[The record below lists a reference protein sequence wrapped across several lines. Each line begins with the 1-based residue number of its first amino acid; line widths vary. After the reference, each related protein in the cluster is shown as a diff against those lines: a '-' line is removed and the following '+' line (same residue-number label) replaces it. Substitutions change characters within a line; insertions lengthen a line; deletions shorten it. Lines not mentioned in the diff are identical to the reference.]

1 MQGDIIL
8 INCIPPTSG
17 ISSIA
22 LAEIER
28 VAKDKEELIGYLT
41 LDEMKIRE
49 NVVIRDGMLV
59 GFSELQ
65 PLSDK
70 PTLASHIILIFQQIQ
85 YVFFLVFYVR
95 TVKRE
100 VSIPLAWYPTN
111 VTPAYQMAI
120 IFWELLNECEKRGLQ
135 IHAVVADGMSVNR
148 RFFKLVSGS
157 STIPLDQ
164 PFTAPNPHAPSR
176 PIFLCSDPSHLL
188 KTTRNSLLS
197 SKPGGTR
204 YMNMSGF
211 DVLWTHVIDL

>member
-1 MQGDIIL
+1 M
-8 INCIPPTSG
+8 
-17 ISSIA
+17 
-22 LAEIER
+22 
-28 VAKDKEELIGYLT
+28 
-41 LDEMKIRE
+41 
-49 NVVIRDGMLV
+49 
-59 GFSELQ
+59 
-65 PLSDK
+65 
-70 PTLASHIILIFQQIQ
+70 
-85 YVFFLVFYVR
+85 FYVR

-188 KTTRNSLLS
+188 KVKHIFNLYDS
-197 SKPGGTR
+197 
-204 YMNMSGF
+204 
-211 DVLWTHVIDL
+211 V